1 MEPMS
6 PELVALF
13 AGTSGVGLFMILS
26 AVQKNTLEWRRKRR
40 SCPACG
46 RVIEA
51 RRCACTS
58 SP

>member
-1 MEPMS
+1 METLN

-13 AGTSGVGLFMILS
+13 AGTSGVGLFMILA
-26 AVQKNTLEWRRKRR
+26 AVQKHALDWRRKRR

-58 SP
+58 P